1 MTRHT
6 LASFHLHTGKVDID
20 LRPGQLNKFKAKAG
34 EHYSVIQRRGQEEQL
49 LDSVIAKRSGDDL
62 LLSYEDGTQVA
73 LENYYGEC
81 KALLPCD
88 LTLPGADGG
97 LNRPGLETASG
108 IALADGSVMV
118 YAHGAPDALRA
129 MAQSDIAQVRAL
141 AGLQGKTLTYLPSD
155 APALAG
161 WPAALLA
168 GVAGSQTSA
177 SAASVAKDT
186 TAPNATLLTAL
197 DNEGAVTGL
206 IASGGTTDDTSLLL
220 SGNTEAGATVAVYNG
235 NALLGYATVSGSNWS
250 FVAAVAG
257 GTTYQFNARAT
268 DAAGNTSAA
277 TPNYTVIGD
286 ITGPSALSV
295 VLDQADDG
303 NAANGVEL
311 RVNLMPGTE
320 SGVSITTLVKRDD
333 VLVETIT
340 GTLVQADIDAG
351 YRVVPV
357 SAASVAADGS
367 YSASVA
373 LTDAVGNRGNVV
385 SKAAAFTVFTGLV
398 HDDYLANA
406 FVFVDSNRDGSYNEG
421 EAKTLTDASGKFN
434 FAFNPNGAPVLAMGG
449 VDTASGAPNSGEVY
463 RAYTGAMQA
472 SAAGVD
478 IVLSPLSSLI
488 AAVADQQA
496 ANGLQVDSAAL
507 VAAASTVNAVLG
519 LGNGDPGSLLK
530 FDPVA
535 ASQVPSAS
543 AADLG
548 LMSANRQLG
557 LLFSAAAAVVDGAAT
572 QGDAP
577 TGTGS
582 ALGIS
587 ALAGL
592 VLARQQQTEA
602 VSLSTTADVEATLQR
617 TIVARKKYQKSPA
630 NHCEAFMQKIEF
642 TSAVNIN

>member
-1 MTRHT
+1 VWCWIR
-6 LASFHLHTGKVDID
+6 
-20 LRPGQLNKFKAKAG
+20 
-34 EHYSVIQRRGQEEQL
+34 
-49 LDSVIAKRSGDDL
+49 
-62 LLSYEDGTQVA
+62 
-73 LENYYGEC
+73 
-81 KALLPCD
+81 
-88 LTLPGADGG
+88 
-97 LNRPGLETASG
+97 
-108 IALADGSVMV
+108 
-118 YAHGAPDALRA
+118 
-129 MAQSDIAQVRAL
+129 
-141 AGLQGKTLTYLPSD
+141 
-155 APALAG
+155 
-161 WPAALLA
+161 
-168 GVAGSQTSA
+168 
-177 SAASVAKDT
+177 
-186 TAPNATLLTAL
+186 
-197 DNEGAVTGL
+197 
-206 IASGGTTDDTSLLL
+206 
-220 SGNTEAGATVAVYNG
+220 
-235 NALLGYATVSGSNWS
+235 
-250 FVAAVAG
+250 
-257 GTTYQFNARAT
+257 
-268 DAAGNTSAA
+268 
-277 TPNYTVIGD
+277 
-286 ITGPSALSV
+286 
-295 VLDQADDG
+295 ADDG

-320 SGVSITTLVKRDD
+320 AGVSITTLVKRDD

-373 LTDAVGNRGNVV
+373 LTDAVGNWGNVV

-406 FVFVDSNRDGSYNEG
+406 FVFVDSNRDSRYNEG
-421 EAKTLTDASGKFN
+421 EAKTLTDASGRFK

-449 VDTASGAPNSGEVY
+449 VDTASGAPNSGVVY

-488 AAVADQQA
+488 AAVADQQT
-496 ANGLQVDSAAL
+496 ANGQQVDNAAL
-507 VAAASTVNAVLG
+507 VVAASTVNAVLG

-572 QGDAP
+572 QGDSP

-587 ALAGL
+587 ALADL